1 MTSASNA
8 RPKPRND
15 MAGRE
20 ALKLGRRPFRF
31 RIGVEAKGAD
41 KRVDFRLKCLTPF
54 RAGVANGA

>member
-1 MTSASNA
+1 MTW
-8 RPKPRND
+8 
-15 MAGRE
+15 AGRE

-41 KRVDFRLKCLTPF
+41 KRVDFRGKWLTRF